1 MPQSNI
7 FDPARLVLSQ
17 PTCPKCWATMC
28 LTHIEPDEPDYDKRN
43 SCAIHRANGDGH
55 SPAAQEDDTTLE
67 R

>member
-28 LTHIEPDEPDYDKRN
+28 LTHIEPDEPDYDKRTFE
-43 SCAIHRANGDGH
+43 CV
-55 SPAAQEDDTTLE
+55 QCEFTTTE
-67 R
+67 TVKYR